1 MQLER
6 QDREYLH
13 GDRVTKQQHLER
25 VIEKH
30 PLLEDPKAG
39 VGALAG
45 FWLSLIARAYDQG
58 KADERNTKH
67 FLPLPHERANERD
80 D

>member
-1 MQLER
+1 ME
-6 QDREYLH
+6 EN
-13 GDRVTKQQHLER
+13 
-25 VIEKH
+25 

-45 FWLSLIARAYDQG
+45 FWLSLIGRAYDQG

-67 FLPLPHERANERD
+67 FLPLPKESKE
-80 D
+80 

>member
-6 QDREYLH
+6 KDGDDLH
-13 GDRVTKQQHLER
+13 GEPVTKQQHLDR
-25 VIEKH
+25 VMEEH

-45 FWLSLIARAYDQG
+45 FWLSQIGKAYDQG
-58 KADERNTKH
+58 KADERNEKH
-67 FLPLPHERANERD
+67 FLPLLNESKK
-80 D
+80 